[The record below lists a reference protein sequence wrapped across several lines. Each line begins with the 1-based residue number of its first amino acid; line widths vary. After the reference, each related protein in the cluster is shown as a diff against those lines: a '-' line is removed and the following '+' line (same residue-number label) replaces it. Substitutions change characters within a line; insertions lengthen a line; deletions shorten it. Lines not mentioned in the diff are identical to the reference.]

1 MAQRRVTIADL
12 ARASGVSV
20 ATVDRV
26 LNRRLPVRE
35 HTALRVAEAAER
47 IGYHAAGLM
56 KQRIRET
63 PVRRLGFLLQ
73 KRDEFYRGFAEALTS
88 ATQAA
93 PNVTGKA
100 VVEFNEDI
108 APQAV
113 AGRIRDIGRR
123 VDALAVVAVDH
134 PTVNEAIE
142 EIGIPVFTLLSDVTA
157 PSRAGLL
164 SADTRKAGRTAAWAI
179 TRLAGAPGAIGILI
193 GSHRYLSHE
202 IAEIGL
208 RTFVREHAPA
218 FTTLEPIINL
228 EDHNI
233 AYAAVKELTRSN
245 DNLAGIYFAGG
256 GVQGFIRALREVKP
270 ARRIVGVCN
279 ELTPMTRQAL
289 IEGVIDLV
297 LDTPVARLAARA
309 VAAMVEAIAEPRP
322 GMVQVLLP
330 PELFT
335 SENI

>member
-1 MAQRRVTIADL
+1 MQQKRVTIADL
-12 ARASGVSV
+12 ARASAVSV

-56 KQRIRET
+56 KQRIKET

-73 KRDEFYRGFAEALTS
+73 KRGEFYRAFGDALVAETH
-88 ATQAA
+88 AA
-93 PNVTGKA
+93 SNVTGKA
-100 VVEFNEDI
+100 LLEFNEEI
-108 APQAV
+108 APETIAARVREMAV
-113 AGRIRDIGRR
+113 K

-134 PTVNEAIE
+134 PAVNEAIE
-142 EIGIPVFTLLSDVTA
+142 EAGVPVFTLLSDVTA

-179 TRLAGAPGAIGILI
+179 TRLARGPGPIGILI
-193 GSHRYLSHE
+193 GSHRYLGHE

-208 RTFVREHAPA
+208 RSYVREHAPA
-218 FTTLEPIINL
+218 FITLEPIINL
-228 EDHNI
+228 EDQNI
-233 AYAAVKELTRSN
+233 AYAAVKELIRAN
-245 DNLAGIYFAGG
+245 QDLAGIYVAGG
-256 GVQGFIRALREVKP
+256 GVQGFIRALSEARP
-270 ARRIVGVCN
+270 QRRIVGVCN
-279 ELTPMTRQAL
+279 ELTPTTRQAL
-289 IEGVIDLV
+289 VDGVIDLV
-297 LDTPVARLAARA
+297 LDTPISRLAKRA
-309 VAAMVEAIAEPRP
+309 VEAMLEAVAQPRP